1 MSVTPD
7 MLAVALGQ
15 AAPEPG
21 SITDLQWEMWIDDAG
36 MLIETRRAQLGVTE
50 ALDQAKVDYVVREAV
65 VAHIKKPDDA
75 TQVVISIDDGS
86 SSRTYQSGKGRVS
99 ILAEWWTLLGLTESN
114 GGAYSFDMAPHW
126 GASPAVVCGDAGREL
141 LLLRCR
147 HRGPPDLRGWRLV
160 SLAADLAGILPELRA
175 AAESRMDSTWSGTR
189 SASGAPV
196 LNEETGEY
204 ESTTEPSTRAVV
216 ASRSSRR

>member
-99 ILAEWWTLLGLTESN
+99 ILPEWWTLLGLTESN
-114 GGAYSFDMAPHW
+114 GGAYSFDMAPS
-126 GASPAVVCGDAGREL
+126 GARHLPWCAAMLGGNYCSCGVDIAGRPIYE
-141 LLLRCR
+141 
-147 HRGPPDLRGWRLV
+147 GGGW
-160 SLAADLAGILPELRA
+160 
-175 AAESRMDSTWSGTR
+175 
-189 SASGAPV
+189 
-196 LNEETGEY
+196 
-204 ESTTEPSTRAVV
+204 
-216 ASRSSRR
+216 